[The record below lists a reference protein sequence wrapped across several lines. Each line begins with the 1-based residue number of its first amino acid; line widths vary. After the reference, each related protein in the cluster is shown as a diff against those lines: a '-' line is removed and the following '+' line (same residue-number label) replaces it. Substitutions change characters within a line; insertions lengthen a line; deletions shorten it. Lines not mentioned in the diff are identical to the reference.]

1 MSKSKPQGPPAETEK
16 PSIFFSNENLNSQEQ
31 HLLHQH
37 EKHLDETNDG
47 AQQNTPNSPECKDFI
62 IKIELEKAENGSL
75 GFALVGGRNGRAIL
89 IKAISPDSIAD
100 LDGRL
105 QVGDI
110 LLKVN
115 ETFVSGLPR
124 HTVTDLLRKAQ
135 GTVQITVCRSMALH
149 WAYSGNQ
156 SNSMPSP
163 PNTKAEPDSAEGSLR
178 IQPVFTFK
186 EEESNHMGTKDPES
200 THNSPLQG
208 QLAGQD
214 YKGIISNI
222 SGRSQKYT
230 EHDGCRRESQQSESD
245 SYNDEDD
252 DMPHRISALS
262 RSRTFASGDELTQL
276 INCKPSLTGVGPR
289 TGITGLIRGL
299 QLRIENQEVL
309 KEFMALERV
318 KPIDDCRT
326 GKAPENQ
333 DKNRYQDILPYDK
346 TRVPLGEKNGYI
358 NASYI
363 RMKVGEEEHF
373 YIITQSP
380 LPSTMADFWQM
391 VWESESDMIAM
402 MTKEVELGQVKC
414 HRYWPEPSHDSID
427 LANFHLR
434 LDNYQIL
441 EYFIIRTIEVINKQ
455 TEEQRIISH
464 LQFITWPDHDTPK
477 LAEQLIKF
485 ICYMR
490 KSHSTGPIVAHCS
503 TGIGRSGVLLC
514 VEVLLS
520 YIEKDLNFNIKQ
532 IVRDLRDQR
541 FGMIQ
546 TKDEYIFCYEVV
558 LEVLQNLQAVDS
570 Y

>member
-1 MSKSKPQGPPAETEK
+1 MLLGPPAEPEK
-16 PSIFFSNENLNSQEQ
+16 ASISFSNENLNSQEQ
-31 HLLHQH
+31 PLLHQH
-37 EKHLDETNDG
+37 EKHLEETNCG
-47 AQQNTPNSPECKDFI
+47 AQQNTPDSPECKDFI
-62 IKIELEKAENGSL
+62 IKIDLEKAENGSL
-75 GFALVGGRNGRAIL
+75 GFALVGGRNGRAIV

-124 HTVTDLLRKAQ
+124 QTVIELLRKAR
-135 GTVQITVCRSMALH
+135 GTVQLTVCRSVSLH

-156 SNSMPSP
+156 SNSISSP
-163 PNTKAEPDSAEGSLR
+163 TNTKAEPDSAAGSLQA
-178 IQPVFTFK
+178 QPVFTFK
-186 EEESNHMGTKDPES
+186 EEESSNQMCTKDPDS
-200 THNSPLQG
+200 THNFPPQG
-208 QLAGQD
+208 RLAGQD
-214 YKGIISNI
+214 YKDIISNV
-222 SGRSQKYT
+222 SDRSQKYG
-230 EHDGCRRESQQSESD
+230 ECEGCRRESQQSESD
-245 SYNDEDD
+245 SWNYEDD
-252 DMPHRISALS
+252 DMPHRISVLP
-262 RSRTFASGDELTQL
+262 RSRTFASGDELTRL
-276 INCKPSLTGVGPR
+276 INFKPSLTGVGAR
-289 TGITGLIRGL
+289 TGITGLIQGL

-309 KEFMALERV
+309 KEFMALEHV

-326 GKAPENQ
+326 GKAPENR
-333 DKNRYQDILPYDK
+333 DKNRYRDILPYDK

-363 RMKVGEEEHF
+363 RMEVGEEEHF
-373 YIITQSP
+373 YIITQGP
-380 LPSTMADFWQM
+380 LPSTTADFWQM
-391 VWESESDMIAM
+391 VWESESDVIAM

-414 HRYWPEPSHDSID
+414 HQYWPEPPHDSVD

-434 LDNYQIL
+434 LDSYQIL
-441 EYFIIRTIEVINKQ
+441 EYFIIRTIEMINKQ
-455 TEEQRIISH
+455 TEEKRIISH
-464 LQFITWPDHDTPK
+464 LQFTTWPDHNTPK
-477 LAEQLIKF
+477 MAEQLVKF

-490 KSHSTGPIVAHCS
+490 KAHSTGPIVAHCS

-520 YIEKDLNFNIKQ
+520 YIEKDLCFNIKQ

-546 TKDEYIFCYEVV
+546 TKDEYLFCYEVV
-558 LEVLQNLQAVDS
+558 LEVLQNLQAMDS